1 MLGRHIPVADPG
13 EGPSPRPPLIVDQTE
28 ARRAEKIFFGD
39 RAPAYLRVWMTP
51 PPLISSSESGTYMF
65 DTKQK
70 VILLKFNRK

>member
-1 MLGRHIPVADPG
+1 MEDIFQWRIQGRA
-13 EGPSPRPPLIVDQTE
+13 RPPRLIVDQTE

-39 RAPAYLRVWMTP
+39 RAPAYLKVWMTP
-51 PPLISSSESGTYMF
+51 IPGALISRSGSGTYMF